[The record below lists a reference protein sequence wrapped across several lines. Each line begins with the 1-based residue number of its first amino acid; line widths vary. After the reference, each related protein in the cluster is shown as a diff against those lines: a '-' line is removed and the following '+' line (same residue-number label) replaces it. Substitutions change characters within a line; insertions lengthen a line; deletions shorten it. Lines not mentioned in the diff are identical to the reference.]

1 MWRFNSIPKLSKF
14 NLHKSRKNQGINV
27 LEAELEAVLLLGDRI
42 L

>member
-14 NLHKSRKNQGINV
+14 NLHESRKNQRVNV
-27 LEAELEAVLLLGDRI
+27 SEAEFAVLLLGDRI